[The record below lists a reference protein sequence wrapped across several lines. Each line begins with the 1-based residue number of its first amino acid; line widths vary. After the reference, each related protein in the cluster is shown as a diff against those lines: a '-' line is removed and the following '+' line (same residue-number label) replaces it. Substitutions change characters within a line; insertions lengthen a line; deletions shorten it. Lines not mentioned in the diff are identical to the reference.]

1 MARIKKIKVNNTAYD
16 VGPDFGDKGSATNP
30 VYFNDGEP
38 IACTY
43 SLNKTVPSSAKFT
56 DTDTTYK
63 LAASTNSTNGT
74 VKISLTPSD
83 GSMADMVYFHGY
95 GATSVTTNALGN
107 IGIQTADATTTR
119 SGLMSASDKTKLD
132 GIAAGAQGNSVT
144 GVKGNSESS
153 YRTGNVNITAAN
165 IGLGNV
171 SNTSDANKPVSTAQ
185 QTAINNALSSAKTY
199 ADEKVANLVNNSTAA
214 VDSITELAAAM
225 ENNADAIEA
234 LESVAAGKA
243 DANHSHDDMYYTE
256 SEIDGKVSGLQA
268 EIDTKVAELQAGIDG
283 HTHSWNDLEDKPFDS
298 VSTEIPLIE
307 IPDAYVTH
315 AVGPISDYDIEP
327 GDPVRVR
334 MIINSE
340 EVVMDSVWEGVD
352 GDDGFVVEDYE
363 ENVFFRIHKSFSNM
377 YEIVWIDNSNDD
389 VRVDQGTTMRI
400 YALSEGV
407 IPLDAKYLPDTV
419 ATNSEVDAAL
429 ATKADTTHTHAI
441 ADVTNLQTTL
451 DSLQADID
459 GKVAELQADIDGHS
473 HSWSTVSDKPPYMI
487 GKREVLYQGTHQF
500 TEYSGGNLST
510 STMYDVYEAIDEGS
524 LSYYDLVEFVV
535 DKYSIVCSIPEAP
548 SIPLGGVEQG
558 IEYMYHLGTIF
569 VNGSLDLESGKSYNV
584 SINRLPLYPELEM
597 WLSDNGYVP
606 YQTIAGS
613 FASKSEMNR
622 AMAKK
627 ADTTHTHAIADVT
640 NLQTTLD
647 SLQASIDSVD
657 IAVDNITSGTTVVEE
672 AKHAESADTATNAGH
687 ATNADTAASCTGN
700 AATATTAS
708 SCTGNAA
715 TATTASAC
723 SGNSATATKLATAKT
738 ISLTGDVTGSTSFDG
753 SGNVSI
759 TTTVADDSHNHVI
772 SNIDNLQ
779 STLDG
784 KSNTNHTHAGLVNGA
799 YPNGVVNLLYVD
811 SDTFTLV
818 PRQPSGSTV
827 ETYLGDSSCRYAG
840 TYTDFLVATNNI
852 QADSGNIVATNGRV
866 QAKTQVYSEG
876 KLTAD
881 GNLAVGKNATVDG
894 TMKIGGTTSLG
905 GITIASARIQPYA
918 SSQVNLGYS
927 DKRWMNIYS
936 NSNLNVSSDLK
947 VKKDIVEIDD
957 RYIELFDLVQPYA
970 YKFIDGTSGRV
981 HTGFISQH
989 VEEAME
995 KVGLTAEELAFF
1007 CKDIMTEP
1015 VYDEDGNFVE
1025 DKELIDEDG
1034 NPVYYY
1040 SLRYGEYVAI
1050 MTEKIKRMEQKH
1062 AEEKADFE
1070 ARLSA
1075 LENKI
1080 LSMQ

>member
-1 MARIKKIKVNNTAYD
+1 MAKIKKIKVNDTVYD
-16 VGPDFGDKGSATNP
+16 VGA
-30 VYFNDGEP
+30 
-38 IACTY
+38 
-43 SLNKTVPSSAKFT
+43 
-56 DTDTTYK
+56 
-63 LAASTNSTNGT
+63 
-74 VKISLTPSD
+74 
-83 GSMADMVYFHGY
+83 
-95 GATSVTTNALGN
+95 
-107 IGIQTADATTTR
+107 
-119 SGLMSASDKTKLD
+119 
-132 GIAAGAQGNSVT
+132 VT

-153 YRTGNVNITAAN
+153 YRTGDVNITAAN

-256 SEIDGKVSGLQA
+256 SEIDGKVSG
-268 EIDTKVAELQAGIDG
+268 
-283 HTHSWNDLEDKPFDS
+283 
-298 VSTEIPLIE
+298 
-307 IPDAYVTH
+307 
-315 AVGPISDYDIEP
+315 
-327 GDPVRVR
+327 
-334 MIINSE
+334 
-340 EVVMDSVWEGVD
+340 
-352 GDDGFVVEDYE
+352 
-363 ENVFFRIHKSFSNM
+363 
-377 YEIVWIDNSNDD
+377 
-389 VRVDQGTTMRI
+389 
-400 YALSEGV
+400 
-407 IPLDAKYLPDTV
+407 
-419 ATNSEVDAAL
+419 
-429 ATKADTTHTHAI
+429 
-441 ADVTNLQTTL
+441 
-451 DSLQADID
+451 LQADID

-687 ATNADTAASCTGN
+687 ATSADTAASCTGN

-784 KSNTNHTHAGLVNGA
+784 KSNTDHTHAGLVNGA

-852 QADSGNIVATNGRV
+852 QADRGNIVATNGRV
-866 QAKTQVYSEG
+866 QAKRQVYSEG
-876 KLTAD
+876 TLTAD
-881 GNLAVGKNATVDG
+881 GALAVGGAATIDG
-894 TMKIGGTTSLG
+894 TLNIGGVVTTTL
-905 GITIASARIQPYA
+905 RIVPA
-918 SSQVNLGYS
+918 KTNNENLGVS
-927 DKRWMNIYS
+927 DRRWMGIYS
-936 NSNLNVSSDLK
+936 SSSVNVASDLN
-947 VKKDIVEIDD
+947 VKKDLAEIDD
-957 RYIELFDLVQPYA
+957 RYIQLFDLVQPYA
-970 YKFIDGTSGRV
+970 YKFINGTSGRT
-981 HTGFISQH
+981 HTGFISQY
-989 VEEAME
+989 VEQAME
-995 KVGLTAEELAFF
+995 QVGLKDTDLGFF
-1007 CKDIMTEP
+1007 CKDAVYEDIKDENGNVIGQEP
-1015 VYDEDGNFVE
+1015 VLDENGSQKYF
-1025 DKELIDEDG
+1025 
-1034 NPVYYY
+1034 Y
-1040 SLRYGEYVAI
+1040 SLRYEEYIAI

-1070 ARLSA
+1070 ARLST

>member
-1 MARIKKIKVNNTAYD
+1 MAKIKKIKVNDTVYD
-16 VGPDFGDKGSATNP
+16 VGA
-30 VYFNDGEP
+30 
-38 IACTY
+38 
-43 SLNKTVPSSAKFT
+43 
-56 DTDTTYK
+56 
-63 LAASTNSTNGT
+63 
-74 VKISLTPSD
+74 
-83 GSMADMVYFHGY
+83 
-95 GATSVTTNALGN
+95 
-107 IGIQTADATTTR
+107 
-119 SGLMSASDKTKLD
+119 
-132 GIAAGAQGNSVT
+132 VT
-144 GVKGNSESS
+144 GVKGDSESS
-153 YRTGNVNITAAN
+153 YRTGDVNITAAN

-199 ADEKVANLVNNSTAA
+199 ADEKVANLVNNSTEA
-214 VDSITELAAAM
+214 VDSIMELAAAM
-225 ENNADAIEA
+225 EDNADAIET
-234 LESVAAGKA
+234 LEAVAGSKA
-243 DANHSHDDMYYTE
+243 SASDLSAHTGNKSNPHGVTASQVGAYSK
-256 SEIDGKVSGLQA
+256 SEIDGKVSG
-268 EIDTKVAELQAGIDG
+268 
-283 HTHSWNDLEDKPFDS
+283 
-298 VSTEIPLIE
+298 
-307 IPDAYVTH
+307 
-315 AVGPISDYDIEP
+315 
-327 GDPVRVR
+327 
-334 MIINSE
+334 
-340 EVVMDSVWEGVD
+340 
-352 GDDGFVVEDYE
+352 
-363 ENVFFRIHKSFSNM
+363 
-377 YEIVWIDNSNDD
+377 
-389 VRVDQGTTMRI
+389 
-400 YALSEGV
+400 
-407 IPLDAKYLPDTV
+407 
-419 ATNSEVDAAL
+419 
-429 ATKADTTHTHAI
+429 
-441 ADVTNLQTTL
+441 
-451 DSLQADID
+451 LQADID

-657 IAVDNITSGTTVVEE
+657 VAVDNVTSGTTVVEE
-672 AKHAESADTATNAGH
+672 AKHAEFADSATTAGT
-687 ATNADTAASCTGN
+687 CTGN

-715 TATTASAC
+715 TATTAAAC
-723 SGNSATATKLATAKT
+723 SGNAATATKLAAAKT

-759 TTTVADDSHNHVI
+759 TATVADDSHNHII
-772 SNIDNLQ
+772 SNVDGLQ
-779 STLDG
+779 ATLDG
-784 KSNTNHTHAGLVNGA
+784 KSDTDHTHAGLVNGA

-840 TYTDFLVATNNI
+840 TYTDFLVTTNNI
-852 QADSGNIVATNGRV
+852 QADRGNIVATNGRV
-866 QAKTQVYSEG
+866 QAKRQVYSEG
-876 KLTAD
+876 TLTAD
-881 GNLAVGKNATVDG
+881 GALAVGGAATIDG
-894 TMKIGGTTSLG
+894 TLNIGGVVTTTL
-905 GITIASARIQPYA
+905 RIVPA
-918 SSQVNLGYS
+918 KTNNVNLGVS
-927 DKRWMNIYS
+927 DRRWMGIYS
-936 NSNLNVSSDLK
+936 SSSVNVASDLN
-947 VKKDIVEIDD
+947 VKKDLAEIDD
-957 RYIELFDLVQPYA
+957 RYIQLFDLVQPYA
-970 YKFIDGTSGRV
+970 YKFIDGTSGRT
-981 HTGFISQH
+981 HTGFISQY
-989 VEEAME
+989 VEQAME
-995 KVGLTAEELAFF
+995 QVGLKDTDLGFF
-1007 CKDIMTEP
+1007 CKDAVYEDIKDENGNVIGQEP
-1015 VYDEDGNFVE
+1015 VLDENGSQKYF
-1025 DKELIDEDG
+1025 
-1034 NPVYYY
+1034 Y
-1040 SLRYGEYVAI
+1040 SLRYEEYIAI

-1070 ARLSA
+1070 ARLST

>member
-1 MARIKKIKVNNTAYD
+1 MAKIKKIKVNDTVYD
-16 VGPDFGDKGSATNP
+16 VGA
-30 VYFNDGEP
+30 
-38 IACTY
+38 
-43 SLNKTVPSSAKFT
+43 
-56 DTDTTYK
+56 
-63 LAASTNSTNGT
+63 
-74 VKISLTPSD
+74 
-83 GSMADMVYFHGY
+83 
-95 GATSVTTNALGN
+95 
-107 IGIQTADATTTR
+107 
-119 SGLMSASDKTKLD
+119 
-132 GIAAGAQGNSVT
+132 VT

-153 YRTGNVNITAAN
+153 YRTGDVNITAAN

-185 QTAINNALSSAKTY
+185 QAAINSALASAKSY
-199 ADEKVANLVNNSTAA
+199 AEEQVANLVNNSTPA
-214 VDSITELAAAM
+214 VDSIMELAKAM
-225 ENNADAIEA
+225 EDNADAIEA
-234 LESVAAGKA
+234 LENIAGSKA
-243 DANHSHDDMYYTE
+243 SASDLTAHTGNKSNPHGVTASQVGAYSK
-256 SEIDGKVSGLQA
+256 SEIYGKLSGLQA
-268 EIDTKVAELQAGIDG
+268 DIDGKVAELQADIDG

-340 EVVMDSVWEGVD
+340 EGVRDSVWEGVD

-657 IAVDNITSGTTVVEE
+657 IESISIDFINALIPEE
-672 AKHAESADTATNAGH
+672 
-687 ATNADTAASCTGN
+687 
-700 AATATTAS
+700 
-708 SCTGNAA
+708 
-715 TATTASAC
+715 
-723 SGNSATATKLATAKT
+723 
-738 ISLTGDVTGSTSFDG
+738 
-753 SGNVSI
+753 
-759 TTTVADDSHNHVI
+759 
-772 SNIDNLQ
+772 
-779 STLDG
+779 
-784 KSNTNHTHAGLVNGA
+784 
-799 YPNGVVNLLYVD
+799 
-811 SDTFTLV
+811 
-818 PRQPSGSTV
+818 
-827 ETYLGDSSCRYAG
+827 
-840 TYTDFLVATNNI
+840 
-852 QADSGNIVATNGRV
+852 
-866 QAKTQVYSEG
+866 
-876 KLTAD
+876 
-881 GNLAVGKNATVDG
+881 
-894 TMKIGGTTSLG
+894 
-905 GITIASARIQPYA
+905 
-918 SSQVNLGYS
+918 
-927 DKRWMNIYS
+927 
-936 NSNLNVSSDLK
+936 
-947 VKKDIVEIDD
+947 
-957 RYIELFDLVQPYA
+957 
-970 YKFIDGTSGRV
+970 
-981 HTGFISQH
+981 
-989 VEEAME
+989 
-995 KVGLTAEELAFF
+995 EEL
-1007 CKDIMTEP
+1007 
-1015 VYDEDGNFVE
+1015 
-1025 DKELIDEDG
+1025 
-1034 NPVYYY
+1034 
-1040 SLRYGEYVAI
+1040 
-1050 MTEKIKRMEQKH
+1050 Q
-1062 AEEKADFE
+1062 
-1070 ARLSA
+1070 
-1075 LENKI
+1075 
-1080 LSMQ
+1080 